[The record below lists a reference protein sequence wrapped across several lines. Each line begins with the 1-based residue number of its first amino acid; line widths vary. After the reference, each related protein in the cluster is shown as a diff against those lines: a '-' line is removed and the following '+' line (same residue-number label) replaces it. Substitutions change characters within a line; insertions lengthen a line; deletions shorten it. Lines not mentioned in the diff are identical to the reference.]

1 MLSISPFCVFCAFL
15 WPILLFCGESV
26 SMKRMALKGF
36 RGGYGFIAIAVAVLL
51 IPLSLKPADTLPAQ
65 IPDAAFWRMVTG
77 FSEEAG
83 SFRFQYMSNEREF
96 AALIPELKKSTK
108 PGGVYLGV
116 GPEQNFSYIAAL
128 RPRIAFIFGIRRENM
143 LEHLIYKAVFEM
155 SANRAEFISRLF
167 SRGTPGGLS
176 DKSTVSELFEAFGRV
191 PRDAQLF
198 TQNLQAMK
206 DHLMKDRRFLL
217 TRQDQSAI
225 DGVYRTF
232 FDAGPGIPY
241 PGRNFGGFF
250 YGGSYA
256 DLMTATDDDG
266 QPRSYLASEDNF
278 QFLREMHKQNLIVP
292 LVGDFAGTKAIR
304 AAAGYLKEHQ
314 ATVTT
319 FYTSNVEQYLFEQAD
334 DWQRFYTNL
343 ATLPLDSSSTLI
355 RSSHFA
361 PAGAR
366 LRRVRSNYVMLWSSI
381 ADLVKAFKE
390 GRIQNYYNAIQMSH
404 E

>member
-1 MLSISPFCVFCAFL
+1 MGRK
-15 WPILLFCGESV
+15 LFRSCYT
-26 SMKRMALKGF
+26 F
-36 RGGYGFIAIAVAVLL
+36 TAIAVAVLL

-65 IPDAAFWRMVTG
+65 IADAAYWQMVTG

-83 SFRFQYMSNEREF
+83 PFRFQYMSNEREF
-96 AALIPELKKSTK
+96 AALIPDLKKSTK

-128 RPRIAFIFGIRRENM
+128 RPRIAFIFDIRRENM
-143 LEHLIYKAVFEM
+143 LEHLMYKAVFEL
-155 SANRAEFISRLF
+155 SPNRVEFISRLF
-167 SRGTPGGLS
+167 SRAAPAGLS
-176 DKSTVSELFEAFGRV
+176 DKSTVSELFQAFGRV
-191 PRDAQLF
+191 QRDAQLY

-206 DHLMKDRRFLL
+206 DHLMKDRRFML
-217 TRQDQSAI
+217 TRQDQSDI
-225 DGVYRTF
+225 DALYRTF
-232 FDAGPGIPY
+232 FSAGPGIPY
-241 PGRNFGGFF
+241 PVRNYGGFF

-256 DLMTATDDDG
+256 DLMTTTDDDG

-278 QFLREMHKQNLIVP
+278 QFLREMQRQNLIVP

-304 AAAGYLKEHQ
+304 AAAAYLKEHQ
-314 ATVTT
+314 ATLTT

-366 LRRVRSNYVMLWSSI
+366 LRRVPSNYVMLRSSI

>member
-1 MLSISPFCVFCAFL
+1 MDRKVFRSRY
-15 WPILLFCGESV
+15 SV
-26 SMKRMALKGF
+26 AAL
-36 RGGYGFIAIAVAVLL
+36 ALAVLL

-65 IPDAAFWRMVTG
+65 IPDAAFWQMVTG

-96 AALIPELKKSTK
+96 AALIPDLKKSTK

-128 RPRIAFIFGIRRENM
+128 RPRMAFIFDIRRENM
-143 LEHLIYKAVFEM
+143 FEHLMYKAVFEL
-155 SANRAEFISRLF
+155 SPNRVEFISRLF
-167 SRGTPGGLS
+167 SRAAPAGLS
-176 DKSTVSELFEAFGRV
+176 DKSTVSELFQAFGRV
-191 PRDAQLF
+191 QRDAQLF

-206 DHLMKDRRFLL
+206 DHLMKQRRFLL
-217 TRQDQSAI
+217 TRQDQLDI
-225 DGVYRTF
+225 DALYRAF
-232 FDAGPGIPY
+232 FNAGPGIPY
-241 PGRNFGGFF
+241 PVRNYGGFF

-256 DLMTATDDDG
+256 DLMTTTDDNG

-278 QFLREMHKQNLIVP
+278 QFLREMQRQNLIVP
-292 LVGDFAGTKAIR
+292 LVGDFAGTKAIK

-334 DWQRFYTNL
+334 EWQRFYTNL

-355 RSSHFA
+355 RSSHLA

-366 LRRVRSNYVMLWSSI
+366 LRRVPSNYVMLRSSI

>member
-1 MLSISPFCVFCAFL
+1 MR
-15 WPILLFCGESV
+15 
-26 SMKRMALKGF
+26 RMGRNVL

-128 RPRIAFIFGIRRENM
+128 RPRMAFIFDIRRENM
-143 LEHLIYKAVFEM
+143 LEHLIYKALFEM
-155 SANRAEFISRLF
+155 SLNRVEFISRMF
-167 SRGTPGGLS
+167 SRRTPAGLS
-176 DKSTVSELFEAFGRV
+176 DKSTVSALFQAFGRV
-191 PRDAQLF
+191 PGDAQLF

-206 DHLMKDRRFLL
+206 DHLMKDRRFFLS
-217 TRQDQSAI
+217 RQDQSDI
-225 DGVYRTF
+225 EGVYRTF
-232 FDAGPGIPY
+232 FDAGPGVPY
-241 PGRNFGGFF
+241 PGGNFGGF

-256 DLMTATDDDG
+256 DLMMATDDDG

-278 QFLREMHKQNLIVP
+278 QFLREMERKNLIVP
-292 LVGDFAGTKAIR
+292 LVGNFAGTKAIR

-314 ATVTT
+314 AIVTT
-319 FYTSNVEQYLFEQAD
+319 FYTSNVEQYLFDQGD

-343 ATLPLDSSSTLI
+343 ATLPVDSYSSLI

-361 PAGAR
+361 PGAR
-366 LRRVRSNYVMLWSSI
+366 LRRVPSNYVMLRCSI
-381 ADLVKAFKE
+381 ADLVKAFQE
-390 GRIQNYYNAIQMSH
+390 GRIRNYYSAIQMSQ

>member
-1 MLSISPFCVFCAFL
+1 MTRIGGN
-15 WPILLFCGESV
+15 ILRSSCG
-26 SMKRMALKGF
+26 
-36 RGGYGFIAIAVAVLL
+36 YIAVALAVLI

-65 IPDAAFWRMVTG
+65 IPDVGFWRMVTG

-128 RPRIAFIFGIRRENM
+128 RPRIAFIFDIRRENM

-155 SANRAEFISRLF
+155 SPTRVEFVSRLF
-167 SRGTPGGLS
+167 SRRTPAGLS
-176 DKSTVSELFEAFGRV
+176 DKSTVSELFQAFARIPG
-191 PRDAQLF
+191 DAQLF
-198 TQNLQAMK
+198 TQNLEAIK
-206 DHLMKDRRFLL
+206 DLLVKNRRFLL
-217 TRQDQSAI
+217 TSQDQSEI

-232 FDAGPGIPY
+232 FNAGPGFPY
-241 PGRNFGGFF
+241 PGRNFGAFF
-250 YGGSYA
+250 GGSYA
-256 DLMTATDDDG
+256 DLMTARDDDG
-266 QPRSYLASEDNF
+266 EPRSYLAGEDSF
-278 QFLREMHKQNLIVP
+278 LFLRDIERRNLIVP

-304 AAAGYLKEHQ
+304 AAAAYLKEHQ

-319 FYTSNVEQYLFEQAD
+319 FYTSNVEQYLFEQGD
-334 DWQRFYTNL
+334 DWQRFYANL

-366 LRRVRSNYVMLWSSI
+366 LRRVPSNYVMLRSSI

-390 GRIQNYYNAIQMSH
+390 GRIQNYYNAIQMSQ
-404 E
+404 

>member
-1 MLSISPFCVFCAFL
+1 
-15 WPILLFCGESV
+15 
-26 SMKRMALKGF
+26 MKRMALRGF
-36 RGGYGFIAIAVAVLL
+36 RGGYAFTAVAAALLL

-65 IPDAAFWRMVTG
+65 IPDAAFWRMVTD
-77 FSEEAG
+77 FSEEAAP
-83 SFRFQYMSNEREF
+83 FRFQYMSNEREF

-128 RPRIAFIFGIRRENM
+128 RPRIAFIFDIRRENM
-143 LEHLIYKAVFEM
+143 LEHLIYKALFEM
-155 SANRAEFISRLF
+155 SPNRAEFISRLF
-167 SRGTPGGLS
+167 SRGTPAGLS
-176 DKSTVSELFEAFGRV
+176 DKSTASELFQAFGRV

-206 DHLMKDRRFLL
+206 DHLMKDRRSLL

-278 QFLREMHKQNLIVP
+278 QFLREMHRQNLIVP

-366 LRRVRSNYVMLWSSI
+366 LRRVPSNYVMLRSSI

>member
-1 MLSISPFCVFCAFL
+1 MRQSSRNVRRN
-15 WPILLFCGESV
+15 SY
-26 SMKRMALKGF
+26 R
-36 RGGYGFIAIAVAVLL
+36 FIAIAVALL
-51 IPLSLKPADTLPAQ
+51 FIPLSLKPADTLPAQ
-65 IPDAAFWRMVTG
+65 IPDVAFWRMVTG

-128 RPRIAFIFGIRRENM
+128 RPRIAFIFDIRRENM

-155 SANRAEFISRLF
+155 SPTRVEFVSRLF
-167 SRGTPGGLS
+167 SRRTPAGLS
-176 DKSTVSELFEAFGRV
+176 DKSTVSELFQAFGRV
-191 PRDAQLF
+191 PGDAQLF
-198 TQNLQAMK
+198 TQNLEAIK
-206 DHLMKDRRFLL
+206 DLLVKNRRFLL
-217 TRQDQSAI
+217 TSQDQSEV

-232 FDAGPGIPY
+232 FNAGPGFPY
-241 PGRNFGGFF
+241 PGRNFGAFF
-250 YGGSYA
+250 GGSYA
-256 DLMTATDDDG
+256 DLMTAGDDDG
-266 QPRSYLASEDNF
+266 EPRSYLAGEDGF
-278 QFLREMHKQNLIVP
+278 QFLRDIERRNLIVP

-304 AAAGYLKEHQ
+304 AAAAYLKEHQ
-314 ATVTT
+314 ATVTI
-319 FYTSNVEQYLFEQAD
+319 FYTSNVEQYLFEQGD
-334 DWQRFYTNL
+334 DWRRFYANL

-366 LRRVRSNYVMLWSSI
+366 LRRVPSNYVMLRSSI

-390 GRIQNYYNAIQMSH
+390 GRIQNYDNAIQMSQ
-404 E
+404 

>member
-1 MLSISPFCVFCAFL
+1 
-15 WPILLFCGESV
+15 
-26 SMKRMALKGF
+26 MKRMALRGF
-36 RGGYGFIAIAVAVLL
+36 RGGYAFTAVAAALLL

-65 IPDAAFWRMVTG
+65 IPDAAFWRMVTD

-83 SFRFQYMSNEREF
+83 PFRFQYMSNEREF

-128 RPRIAFIFGIRRENM
+128 RPRIAFIFDIRRENM
-143 LEHLIYKAVFEM
+143 LEHLIYKALFEM
-155 SANRAEFISRLF
+155 SPNRAEFISRLF
-167 SRGTPGGLS
+167 SRGTPAGLS
-176 DKSTVSELFEAFGRV
+176 DKSTASELFQTFGRV

-278 QFLREMHKQNLIVP
+278 QFLREMHRQNLIVP

-366 LRRVRSNYVMLWSSI
+366 LRRVPSNYVMLRSSI

>member
-1 MLSISPFCVFCAFL
+1 MR
-15 WPILLFCGESV
+15 
-26 SMKRMALKGF
+26 RMGRNVL
-36 RGGYGFIAIAVAVLL
+36 RGGCGFMAVAVLL

-65 IPDAAFWRMVTG
+65 IPDAAFWRMVTD

-83 SFRFQYMSNEREF
+83 PFRFQYMSNEREF

-128 RPRIAFIFGIRRENM
+128 RPRIAFIFDIRRENM
-143 LEHLIYKAVFEM
+143 LEHLIYKALFEM

-167 SRGTPGGLS
+167 SRGTPAGLS
-176 DKSTVSELFEAFGRV
+176 DKSTVRELFEAFGRV

-198 TQNLQAMK
+198 TQNLQAIK
-206 DHLMKDRRFLL
+206 DHLMKDWGFFL
-217 TRQDQSAI
+217 TRQEQSDI

-232 FDAGPGIPY
+232 FEAGPGVPY

-278 QFLREMHKQNLIVP
+278 QFLREMHRQNLIVP

-304 AAAGYLKEHQ
+304 TAAGYLKEHQ

-366 LRRVRSNYVMLWSSI
+366 LRRVPSNYVMLRSSI